1 MALTV
6 VYHLIPTSNHNGGGN
21 ECRRFAVVYHLIP
34 TSNHN
39 LRVDSIK
46 RILLYII

>member
-39 LRVDSIK
+39 FLLFLVLK
-46 RILLYII
+46 FQLYII